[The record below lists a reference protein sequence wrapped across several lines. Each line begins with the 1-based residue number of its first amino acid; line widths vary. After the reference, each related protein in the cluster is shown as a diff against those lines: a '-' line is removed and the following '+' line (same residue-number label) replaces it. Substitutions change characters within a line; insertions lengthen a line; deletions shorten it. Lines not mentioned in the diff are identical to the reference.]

1 LLNYDGVFLAGNAAD
16 NTVVAEYVNQG
27 GCVYLAAGTGWEGAA
42 AEAERWNKFLGTVG
56 MKLEPIYEG
65 FEGRFE
71 CRYEH
76 PVFLGVQS
84 LYYCG
89 GNPVFTTSAAQSG
102 SQIIARSPQ
111 GKGTIGIF
119 DASLSAAHIERE
131 KAERE
136 KAEREKAE
144 REKAERENK
153 LAELNQIISEQKK
166 KIADQDEKLKK
177 CADCEQKL
185 AEQEQKIAEQEKKI
199 AELKA
204 KPTIPAK
211 PDNLTIIEGIGPK
224 ISELLAKEGITSF
237 QQLASTSG
245 DRLKA
250 ILATDKN
257 MRLADPTTWPEQA
270 RLAAE
275 GRKDELAALQ
285 SKLRGGR
292 G

>member
-1 LLNYDGVFLAGNAAD
+1 
-16 NTVVAEYVNQG
+16 
-27 GCVYLAAGTGWEGAA
+27 
-42 AEAERWNKFLGTVG
+42 
-56 MKLEPIYEG
+56 
-65 FEGRFE
+65 
-71 CRYEH
+71 
-76 PVFLGVQS
+76 LGVQS

-119 DASLSAAHIERE
+119 DASLSAAHIEREKAEREKAEREKAEREKAEREKAEREKAEREKAEREKAEREKAEREKAEREKAEREKAERE